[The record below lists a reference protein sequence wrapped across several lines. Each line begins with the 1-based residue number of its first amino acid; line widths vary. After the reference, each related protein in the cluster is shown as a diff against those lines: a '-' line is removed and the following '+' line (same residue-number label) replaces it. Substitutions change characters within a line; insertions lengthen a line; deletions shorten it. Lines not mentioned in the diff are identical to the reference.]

1 MELKLLRRLIYSC
14 YNKVI
19 LVRLS
24 EGNILSPAWGLLA
37 VFYKFGDYLGS
48 SICDGIGVKIGVTSD
63 DDETACMDFDVS
75 WL

>member
-1 MELKLLRRLIYSC
+1 M
-14 YNKVI
+14 
-19 LVRLS
+19 S
-24 EGNILSPAWGLLA
+24 EGDILGPAWGLLA

-63 DDETACMDFDVS
+63 DDEIACMDFDAS